1 MTKPISLVTRI
12 QRDVANSAFQEM
24 EEKMAMPLEKR
35 GSVSKGVGKL
45 RVRKSG
51 ANKRLAGSGGE
62 DEDAE
67 PIPKYSAEELEKQR
81 LLAVARVVSRRK
93 TESEKKKAEEESRN
107 SSKFAETDLEKM
119 RLAAAQRA
127 MEAQREAKAQREKE
141 SLRKKMERDSRASER
156 RREEEAKVRRRAEI
170 YAINNVMKDAFEEKF
185 RQFAAEQLANGEGHS
200 IVSEELGLAE
210 EDVRGVEIGKAGD
223 SNNFSRVGAV

>member
-35 GSVSKGVGKL
+35 GGVSKGVGKL

-51 ANKRLAGSGGE
+51 ANKK

-67 PIPKYSAEELEKQR
+67 PAPKYSAEELEQQR
-81 LLAVARVVSRRK
+81 MLAVARVVSRRK
-93 TESEKKKAEEESRN
+93 TEIEKKKAEEENRN

-141 SLRKKMERDSRASER
+141 SLRKKSERDSRASER

-170 YAINNVMKDAFEEKF
+170 YAINNVMKDAFEDKF

-210 EDVRGVEIGKAGD
+210 EDVRGVEIGRVGGAGD
-223 SNNFSRVGAV
+223 FSGVGAV